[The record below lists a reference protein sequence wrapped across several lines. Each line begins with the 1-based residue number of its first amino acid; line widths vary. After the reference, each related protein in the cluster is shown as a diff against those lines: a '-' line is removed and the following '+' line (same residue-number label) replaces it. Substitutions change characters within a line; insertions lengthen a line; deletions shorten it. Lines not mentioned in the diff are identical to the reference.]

1 MYTPVASSVVLTY
14 TSQTRQDSGEVCAG
28 LTLDYTSCNFTAT
41 QQDKYNFTITLNNLI
56 GSAVASAYVDGKAV
70 LKICITII

>member
-14 TSQTRQDSGEVCAG
+14 TSQTREDFGEACAG
-28 LTLDYTSCNFTAT
+28 LTLDYTSCTFTAA
-41 QQDKYNFTITLNNLI
+41 QQDKYTFTITLNNLI
-56 GSAVASAYVDGKAV
+56 GSGIASAYVDGKAA